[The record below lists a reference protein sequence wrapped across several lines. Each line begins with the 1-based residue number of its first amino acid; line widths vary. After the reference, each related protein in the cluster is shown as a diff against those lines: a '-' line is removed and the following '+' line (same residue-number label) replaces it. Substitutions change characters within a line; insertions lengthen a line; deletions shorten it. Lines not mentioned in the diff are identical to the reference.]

1 MSAAARAP
9 RGVGVLRAALLVA
22 GKDLRIEARTREVT
36 VSTGL
41 FAVLIVVLTSISF
54 FVDDVVAR
62 RIAPGVL
69 WIAVAFAGVLAIGR
83 TWARERE
90 NDAMRGL
97 LLAPVPRAGIFLGKA
112 IGALLFVAAIEIV
125 LLPLVAVLFHVD
137 LVPLL
142 PRLVPV
148 LFLGTLGFVLTGT
161 LFGAMTVRTRS
172 RDLMLSVVLFPLVTP
187 ALLAGVVATR
197 EILGGEPLETTFAWL
212 RILLAFDVVVGT
224 CGVLLFGPLV
234 SD

>member
-1 MSAAARAP
+1 
-9 RGVGVLRAALLVA
+9 VNVLRAARLIA
-22 GKDLRIEARTREVT
+22 GKDLRIELRTREVT

-41 FAVLIVVLTSISF
+41 FAVLVVVLTSISF
-54 FVDDVVAR
+54 FVDDLTAR

-69 WIAVAFAGVLAIGR
+69 WITISFAGVLAIGR

-97 LLAPVPRAGIFLGKA
+97 LLAPVPRSAIYLGKA
-112 IGALLFVAAIEIV
+112 IGTLVFLAVIEIALV
-125 LLPLVAVLFHVD
+125 PLVAVLFHVD
-137 LVPLL
+137 LGPVLS
-142 PRLVPV
+142 RVAPV

-197 EILGGEPLETTFAWL
+197 EILGDAPLSETLAWL
-212 RILLAFDVVVGT
+212 RILGLYDVIVGT
-224 CGVLLFGPLV
+224 CGLFLFGPLV

>member
-1 MSAAARAP
+1 MS
-9 RGVGVLRAALLVA
+9 VLRAAWLIA
-22 GKDLRIEARTREVT
+22 WKDVLIELRTREVT

-41 FAVLIVVLTSISF
+41 FAVLVVVLTSISF
-54 FVDDVVAR
+54 FVDDLTAR

-69 WIAVAFAGVLAIGR
+69 WIAIAFSGVLAIGR

-97 LLAPVPRAGIFLGKA
+97 LLAPVPRSAIYAGKA
-112 IGALLFVAAIEIV
+112 IGTLAFILVIEVV
-125 LLPLVAVLFHVD
+125 LLPLVAVLFHLD
-137 LVPLL
+137 LTPILA
-142 PRLVPV
+142 RLVPV

-197 EILGGEPLETTFAWL
+197 GMLGGDPISETFAWM
-212 RILLAFDVVVGT
+212 RILGAFDLIVGA
-224 CGVLLFGPLV
+224 CGWFLFGPLV